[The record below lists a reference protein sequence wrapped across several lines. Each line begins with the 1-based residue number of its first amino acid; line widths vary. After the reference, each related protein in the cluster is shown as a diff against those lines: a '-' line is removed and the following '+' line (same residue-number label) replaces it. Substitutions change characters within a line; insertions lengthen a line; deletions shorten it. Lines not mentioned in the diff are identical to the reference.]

1 MRSPGGQNTAVV
13 LRPVS
18 FIEPTVLLASGLRG
32 PGFTSHVWTPSLG
45 GGEGPGSLPGNR
57 PGGCAEGGDEWHPRQ
72 TCALGS
78 WPLGGA
84 SCLTLPRARS
94 TPAPPFA
101 LVDKATGT
109 SPSSQNVKAQN
120 LREGRQE
127 GAPACAAR
135 PLATPKGALPED
147 SCRAL
152 GALPA

>member
-45 GGEGPGSLPGNR
+45 GGE
-57 PGGCAEGGDEWHPRQ
+57 
-72 TCALGS
+72 
-78 WPLGGA
+78 GGA